1 MDDVIE
7 GNWGQGLANLQEM
20 NRQFSL
26 DDTVTETSVTSPV

>member
-7 GNWGQGLANLQEM
+7 GDQGQGLANLQEV

-26 DDTVTETSVTSPV
+26 HDTVTETSVTSPV